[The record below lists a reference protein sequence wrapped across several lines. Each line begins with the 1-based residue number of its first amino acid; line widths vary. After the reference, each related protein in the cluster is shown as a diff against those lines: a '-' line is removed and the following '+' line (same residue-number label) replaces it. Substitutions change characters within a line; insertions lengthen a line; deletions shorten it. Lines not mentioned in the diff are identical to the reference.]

1 MNESNLMLRHVFPK
15 VLCSSGSL
23 CDKGLSFGCSLTGRC
38 VVVLFYRA
46 AFQTVPLPLPDGS
59 TESLDS
65 VHERLTAE

>member
-1 MNESNLMLRHVFPK
+1 MALFLSK

-23 CDKGLSFGCSLTGRC
+23 CDKALSLVSLTGRC
-38 VVVLFYRA
+38 VVVLFYRP